1 MRAGDRRAIL
11 SGMSSRSVTITLELH
26 QAGEALGGRASD
38 GVGEREFSGW
48 LGLLVAIDA
57 LLDAA
62 PETAETAA

>member
-1 MRAGDRRAIL
+1 MTSRA
-11 SGMSSRSVTITLELH
+11 VTITLELR
-26 QAGEALGGRASD
+26 QAGEELGGRASD

-62 PETAETAA
+62 PEIPDAA